1 MQAEY
6 IIFSNDGKQRGKIM
20 ANATII
26 PLKNSYLIRGF
37 VEGHTQAT
45 GGAPP
50 PPPSRLRGR
59 RQCRRDPPVPG
70 QKRTKEDPSRKC
82 QCARVTVN
90 LMERFNFENRNYI
103 HCHKRICA

>member
-26 PLKNSYLIRGF
+26 PLKNSYSIRGF

-50 PPPSRLRGR
+50 PPPFS
-59 RQCRRDPPVPG
+59 
-70 QKRTKEDPSRKC
+70 TSRKKAMSPGSPRSRAETD
-82 QCARVTVN
+82 QGRSLPEMSVR
-90 LMERFNFENRNYI
+90 ES
-103 HCHKRICA
+103 HC